1 MSYDMNGLQLTSVSE
16 SKNSYRLT
24 AVDLKQKKIAAYAA
38 SKPPHQ
44 NVWSMHNIGLYKDPR
59 DAAFVAQEF
68 EKKYDKITVRQMI
81 VDGTFYDIARE
92 FRQNIDIPE
101 WKYPAEGMT
110 IEEMLGS
117 KYKMNYV
124 NNARDALLEAMKVE
138 NIKSPIVS
146 KAKEMMAKVENLA
159 KTGITFREAA
169 KQVIAKEYSIHI

>member
-59 DAAFVAQEF
+59 DAAYVAQEF
-68 EKKYDKITVRQMI
+68 EKLHDKIAVRQMV

-92 FRQNIDIPE
+92 FRDNIGIPE

-110 IEEMLGS
+110 IDEMLGGE
-117 KYKMNYV
+117 YKMNYV
-124 NNARDALLEAMKVE
+124 NNARDALLEAMRVA
-138 NIKSPIVS
+138 NIKAPAVQR
-146 KAKEMMAKVENLA
+146 AKEMMISVETLVRS
-159 KTGITFREAA
+159 GITYREAA
-169 KQVIAKEYSIHI
+169 RQVVTAY

>member
-68 EKKYDKITVRQMI
+68 EKQYDKIVVRQMI

-92 FRQNIDIPE
+92 FRDNIEIPE

-110 IEEMLGS
+110 IDEMLGS
-117 KYKMNYV
+117 KYKTNYV
-124 NNARDALLEAMKVE
+124 NNARDALLEAMRVE
-138 NIKSPIVS
+138 NIKPPTVNKS
-146 KAKEMMAKVENLA
+146 KEMMAAVEALVR
-159 KTGITFREAA
+159 TGITYRQAA
-169 KQVIAKEYSIHI
+169 KEVVFKLSVEA

>member
-1 MSYDMNGLQLTSVSE
+1 MNGLQLTSVSE

-68 EKKYDKITVRQMI
+68 EKRYNKIAVRQMV

-92 FRQNIDIPE
+92 FRENIEIPE

-110 IEEMLGS
+110 IEEMIGD
-117 KYKMNYV
+117 KYKTNYV
-124 NNARDALLEAMKVE
+124 NNARDALVEALKVA
-138 NIKSPIVS
+138 NIKAPAIH
-146 KAKEMMAKVENLA
+146 KAKEMMNLVEKLVKN
-159 KTGITFREAA
+159 GITYREAA
-169 KQVIAKEYSIHI
+169 KKVVSA

>member
-24 AVDLKQKKIAAYAA
+24 AVDLAQKKIAAYAA

-44 NVWSMHNIGLYKDPR
+44 NVWSMHNIGMYKDPR
-59 DAAFVAQEF
+59 DAAYVAQEF
-68 EKKYDKITVRQMI
+68 EKLYNKIVVRQMI

-92 FRQNIDIPE
+92 FRENIEIPE

-110 IEEMLGS
+110 IDEMLGG

-124 NNARDALLEAMKVE
+124 NNARDALLEAMRVG
-138 NIKSPIVS
+138 NIKAPAIN
-146 KAKEMMAKVENLA
+146 KAKEMMDSVEKLVCS
-159 KTGITFREAA
+159 GITYREAA
-169 KQVIAKEYSIHI
+169 RKVVAMVDA